1 MGVVGSVDELFKLG
15 EAVGLSQGKDQLR
28 LYIRLTGLFT
38 SHLQKLHQVLPVPCT
53 QSSSIRHKNFMG
65 RNATIQVRLTGFTAL
80 GRCLSHFHVSRGVV
94 GLDVGVDGFFDE
106 ALLELGFGQL
116 TPHWRLVAALSK
128 LIGSVQV
135 TDVLDENLDRNVPEV
150 DKAASG

>member
-1 MGVVGSVDELFKLG
+1 M
-15 EAVGLSQGKDQLR
+15 
-28 LYIRLTGLFT
+28 
-38 SHLQKLHQVLPVPCT
+38 
-53 QSSSIRHKNFMG
+53 
-65 RNATIQVRLTGFTAL
+65 
-80 GRCLSHFHVSRGVV
+80 SHFHVSRGVV

-116 TPHWRLVAALSK
+116 TPHWRLVAAFCK

-150 DKAASG
+150 DKAASGSTRSKVKV